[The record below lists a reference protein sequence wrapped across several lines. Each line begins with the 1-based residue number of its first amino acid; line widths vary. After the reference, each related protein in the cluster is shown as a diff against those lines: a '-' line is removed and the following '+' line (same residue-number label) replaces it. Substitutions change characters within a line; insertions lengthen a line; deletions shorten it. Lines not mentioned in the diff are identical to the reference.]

1 MSAYLGLLVLLDS
14 LVQVARK
21 ETEGSHPMHC
31 QELKAK
37 REILGF
43 QELQENLGH
52 QDLMVVKVL
61 KEKMVSL
68 S

>member
-1 MSAYLGLLVLLDS
+1 
-14 LVQVARK
+14 
-21 ETEGSHPMHC
+21 MHC
-31 QELKAK
+31 QELKDK

-52 QDLMVVKVL
+52 QDSMVVKVL

-68 S
+68 SFVWLLFLLLMELP